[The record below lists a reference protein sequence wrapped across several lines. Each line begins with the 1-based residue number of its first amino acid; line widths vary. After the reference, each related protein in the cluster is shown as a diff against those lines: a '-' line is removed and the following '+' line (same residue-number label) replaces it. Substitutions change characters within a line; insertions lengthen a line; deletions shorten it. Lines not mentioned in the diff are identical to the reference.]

1 MRQKL
6 AKLDNHGFSLLII
19 EILKEAKRRHF
30 GLPLPPEDLNQSFGK
45 GLLDSSALSLGLAT
59 SPDEEN
65 RDYDEVADY
74 MNRKSSTSQGT
85 KRSSGARGVTS
96 ENEEHFTPSKKQ
108 NGSPT
113 VSWDDYLELK
123 ENLQEALN
131 RLTLVTQSSTELIK
145 SQRILQRNVE
155 QLKDQND
162 DLKRE
167 MKNIQQQTLLLN
179 KRNPSPT
186 GLLLSP
192 SSRDPPQIGAILH
205 LPRPARSLNTG
216 DSSADEM
223 SSVGGA
229 NVQRSISNA
238 TPSQITAAAF
248 ARYGRRHGSLSSA
261 SGSAFQPLRNGG
273 YPASRPPAAIDRTRN
288 GSAPPSEIP
297 IRDGITSDSN
307 QTINST
313 SGLRGMFNEDIFP
326 DNLIIE
332 TELLTGAIKALLS
345 DLQQDGVNAN
355 AAFHSD
361 SINHHIQ
368 RIIRVIPVSHRIGNV
383 EECVRKM
390 KNSMQLLSQK
400 CRSRPLQSADDTC
413 HAAYDVAKAAK
424 QLLVNVHQFDA

>member
-1 MRQKL
+1 MFIKSKYIDLAFVLKPSASSDYSIDDLNKQLYSCVRTSHVETVLRLLACGADPNFINEETSGNTPMHVAAKESQHLQVELLYIYGADPGRPNGHGQTPASLARQEGNDKLANRLIELEFEVTDKLSQFLSGRKPDHTKDVHFLLPELAGQASESVKKYKFQLQRLKDNSFEKFVQDVYDEIDRRVTPNERLTATRNQMRQKL

-108 NGSPT
+108 NGSPA

-179 KRNPSPT
+179 K
-186 GLLLSP
+186 LE
-192 SSRDPPQIGAILH
+192 ILPK
-205 LPRPARSLNTG
+205 L
-216 DSSADEM
+216 E
-223 SSVGGA
+223 
-229 NVQRSISNA
+229 QY
-238 TPSQITAAAF
+238 F
-248 ARYGRRHGSLSSA
+248 
-261 SGSAFQPLRNGG
+261 
-273 YPASRPPAAIDRTRN
+273 
-288 GSAPPSEIP
+288 
-297 IRDGITSDSN
+297 
-307 QTINST
+307 
-313 SGLRGMFNEDIFP
+313 IFP
-326 DNLIIE
+326 VQHE
-332 TELLTGAIKALLS
+332 
-345 DLQQDGVNAN
+345 V
-355 AAFHSD
+355 
-361 SINHHIQ
+361 
-368 RIIRVIPVSHRIGNV
+368 
-383 EECVRKM
+383 
-390 KNSMQLLSQK
+390 
-400 CRSRPLQSADDTC
+400 
-413 HAAYDVAKAAK
+413 
-424 QLLVNVHQFDA
+424 